1 MSNASEL
8 GLLAVCLVFW
18 LLFALLIQLLVWI
31 ADRMVGWLAKLH
43 GLFAL
48 YLGWLS
54 SLVGCISC

>member
-48 YLGWLS
+48 
-54 SLVGCISC
+54 